1 MGVGE
6 LHRHSQDSQWSRAF
20 DSGCQGAVL
29 HSAALDPHHET
40 TYSMQQN
47 LRPWIQQYAPGAR
60 WSASLPTMPV
70 AQLLT
75 DSAARWPKRAALRF
89 GGRTFVYAEM
99 AELTDRMA
107 QGLLRIGVRPGMHV
121 GLYLPNTPHYFI
133 AFFAI
138 LKAGAVVVNYS
149 PLDAGAVLEHKIG
162 DSHTDFIVTLDTPEL
177 FSKMNGYLDSTRLK
191 TLIVGS
197 THEFEADAPPDTC
210 DIAWDAR
217 RVRFAALLSPSD
229 DGPFVPPAV
238 DLSSI
243 AVLQYTGGTT
253 GHPKGAMLTHANLSA
268 SVSQLQEMLLTT
280 GTLGHGAERFLV
292 VLPLFHVYS
301 MVLNMIFGFSIG
313 AELVLHQR
321 FDLTAAINEI
331 ETSRISVFL
340 GVPTMY
346 VAFTSHP
353 NIEKTDLSSLK
364 WCNSGGA
371 PIAGKVFSNFVRM
384 ARCRLLEGWGMTE
397 ICGIGTLTTGIGAPA
412 PGSCGIPVPGTE
424 VKVIDLVTLAALP
437 LGERGEI
444 CVRGPQVMK
453 GYWDNPVATAEVTT
467 VDGFLRTGDVG
478 YMANDGFVY
487 LVDRT
492 KDMMICSGFN
502 VYPRNIEE
510 AIYRHPSVEEVI
522 VIGVPDAYRGESPKA
537 FIKFKSGAEALT
549 LEALRAF
556 LHDYLGKHEMPY
568 DMEARDELPKTAVGK
583 LSKKDLY
590 AEVAAESPK

>member
-1 MGVGE
+1 MSNVD
-6 LHRHSQDSQWSRAF
+6 H
-20 DSGCQGAVL
+20 
-29 HSAALDPHHET
+29 
-40 TYSMQQN
+40 
-47 LRPWIQQYAPGAR
+47 PWTHQYAPGSR
-60 WSASLPTMPV
+60 WSAPLPTMPV
-70 AQLLT
+70 PKMLS
-75 DSAARWPKRAALRF
+75 DAAGRWPARPALRF
-89 GGRTFVYAEM
+89 EGRTFDYAEM
-99 AELTDRMA
+99 DALTDRMA
-107 QGLLRIGVRPGMHV
+107 HGLQRLGVRPGMHV

-162 DSHTDFIVTLDTPEL
+162 DSRTDVVVTLDTPEL
-177 FSKMNGYLDSTRLK
+177 FAKMNGYLDSTRLQ

-197 THEFEADAPPDTC
+197 ANEFGACAPADAAA
-210 DIAWDAR
+210 IAWDAR
-217 RVRFAALLSPSD
+217 RVRFASLLALQAD
-229 DGPFVPPAV
+229 VPFVAPPIDVSAV
-238 DLSSI
+238 

-268 SVSQLQEMLLTT
+268 AVSQLKEMLLST
-280 GTLGHGAERFLV
+280 GVLEQGTERFLV

-301 MVLNMIFGFSIG
+301 MVVNMISGFAIG
-313 AELVLHQR
+313 AELVLHRR
-321 FDLTAAINEI
+321 FDLSAALNEI
-331 ETSRISVFL
+331 AKSRISVFL

-353 NIEKTDLSSLK
+353 DIEKIDLSSLK

-371 PIAGKVFSNFVRM
+371 PIAGEVFSNFVRM

-397 ICGIGTLTTGIGAPA
+397 TCGVGTLTTGLGSPA
-412 PGSCGIPVPGTE
+412 PGSCGIPVAGSE
-424 VKVIDLVTLAALP
+424 IKVIDLETLAELP

-453 GYWDNPVATAEVTT
+453 GYWNNPAATAEVTT
-467 VDGFLRTGDVG
+467 PDGFMRTGDVG
-478 YMANDGFVY
+478 YMANDGSVY

-492 KDMMICSGFN
+492 KDMIICSGFN
-502 VYPRNIEE
+502 VYQRNVEE

-537 FIKFKSGAEALT
+537 FIKFKAGAEPLS
-549 LEALRAF
+549 LDALRAF
-556 LHDYLGKHEMPY
+556 LHDYLGKHEMPHA
-568 DMEARDELPKTAVGK
+568 MEARAELPKTAVGK
-583 LSKKDLY
+583 LSKKELH